1 MPLISKQT
9 AMQIQLVSMYTFL
22 ESKVKQMQ
30 VELKAHRQLVY
41 AGDDYELVCRKSD
54 LNYQKKMIEVETFCI
69 FYDVMTEYID
79 VEGTFIHLDEI
90 TITLKSL
97 LKEFEEQE
105 AYEVCSIIKKWY
117 DEVCAQ

>member
-9 AMQIQLVSMYTFL
+9 AIQIQLLAMYTFL

-30 VELKAHRQLVY
+30 LELKAHPQLVY
-41 AGDDYELVCRKSD
+41 AGDHYELACRKSD
-54 LNYQKKMIEVETFCI
+54 LNYQQKMLEVETFCI
-69 FYDVMTEYID
+69 FYDVMTEYIS
-79 VEGTFIHLDEI
+79 VEGTFIHLEEI
-90 TITLKSL
+90 TITLTSL

-117 DEVCAQ
+117 DEICA